1 MFIDISFLKFPGRRR
16 LLTRIKAKDH
26 DGYFKTDVS
35 FPRNPMMG
43 RRSPTTN
50 CLYGFW
56 IVYIRDARS
65 DLGIY
70 IFFKYFLSG
79 VLKNSFGFT
88 NFFSSF

>member
-1 MFIDISFLKFPGRRR
+1 MNFFREIDFTEKMMLYLMNFCFNFPGRRR

-50 CLYGFW
+50 CLYGYW

-70 IFFKYFLSG
+70 IF
-79 VLKNSFGFT
+79 
-88 NFFSSF
+88 

>member
-1 MFIDISFLKFPGRRR
+1 MKFFREIDFTEKKNTKMMLYFLMIFCFNFSGRRR

-50 CLYGFW
+50 CLYGYW

-70 IFFKYFLSG
+70 IF
-79 VLKNSFGFT
+79 
-88 NFFSSF
+88 